1 MAPRGELYQ
10 WMKESGVDVESLA
23 GRLGIFGVVLRLVR
37 TLRHRRVD
45 AIEAY
50 GFRAV
55 TLTRIVG
62 LAVGRPAIIVGVRG
76 LHLSEAED
84 AHGWKTRLGIAIER
98 ALAWTVTCYD
108 ANSEGARDFLVSRG
122 LPSEKFVVIPNG
134 VDLDSFSQTRTNSE
148 AIVKAVCVA
157 RFIPRKRHDLLLH
170 ALARI
175 RESGVDMQ
183 CELIGYGPMRR
194 QIEAVTRE
202 LGLDDRVIV
211 VGSVSPEEVCLR
223 LAGADVFVLT
233 SQWEGMPGSVLEA
246 MAAGLPV
253 VASKVN
259 GTSEVIQDGVTGF
272 LVPQDDADATAEA
285 LIRLARDPEL
295 RQRMGAAGRERI
307 TQHFSVARMVSEKE
321 ELYTRLAAR
330 HIRSTRRK
338 AAQ

>member
-1 MAPRGELYQ
+1 MAPPGEVYQ
-10 WMKESGVDVESLA
+10 WLKARGVHVESLA
-23 GRLGIFGVVLRLVR
+23 DRLGIFAMVLRLVR
-37 TLRHRRVD
+37 ILRHRPVD

-55 TLTRIVG
+55 TLARVVW
-62 LAVGRPAIIVGVRG
+62 LAVGRPAIIVGIRG

-122 LPSEKFVVIPNG
+122 LPSEKFAVIPNG
-134 VDLDSFSQTRTNSE
+134 VDLDSFSQTRTSSE
-148 AIVKAVCVA
+148 SLVKTVCVA
-157 RFIPRKRHDLLLH
+157 RFIPRKKHDLLLH

-183 CELIGYGPMRR
+183 CELIGYGPMKR
-194 QIEAVTRE
+194 QIEALTRE
-202 LGLDDRVIV
+202 LALDDRVIV
-211 VGSVSPEEVCLR
+211 TGGLSPAEVRLR

-233 SQWEGMPGSVLEA
+233 SMWEGMPGSVLEA

-253 VASKVN
+253 VASNVN

-285 LIRLARDPEL
+285 LLRLARDPEL
-295 RQRMGAAGRERI
+295 RQRMGSAGRERI
-307 TQHFSVARMVSEKE
+307 RQHFSVARMVSEREK
-321 ELYTRLAAR
+321 LYTRLASPAC
-330 HIRSTRRK
+330 S
-338 AAQ
+338 